1 MEQREFLGTAKKST
15 RLNNNFVGSS
25 KSKTV
30 VNIDKITAQAT
41 ALLDE
46 VSQNGTPKFE
56 TFVKK
61 YHLIIK
67 PPHVNPQ
74 RENQTINLLGRIY
87 KAKIKLDKIINK
99 QIKKLNE

>member
-1 MEQREFLGTAKKST
+1 MEQREFLGTAFPKT
-15 RLNNNFVGSS
+15 DLN
-25 KSKTV
+25 
-30 VNIDKITAQAT
+30 VNKIASQAT

-67 PPHVNPQ
+67 PPQANPH

-87 KAKIKLDKIINK
+87 KAKIKLDKVISK